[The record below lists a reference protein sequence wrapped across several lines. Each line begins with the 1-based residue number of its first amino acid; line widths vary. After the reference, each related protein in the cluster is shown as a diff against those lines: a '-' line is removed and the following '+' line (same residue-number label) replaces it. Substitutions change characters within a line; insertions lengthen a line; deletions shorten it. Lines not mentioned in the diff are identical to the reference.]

1 MKRLAL
7 ALAGMMLT
15 LTVTACGGSGN
26 TPDNT
31 TKKPDDTTKAPAGE
45 TTETPAEKV
54 ELTWWVPPTF
64 IQDEGSAAGTYEQQ
78 LVDAFNQENPHITI
92 KVEPI
97 DFTSASEKITAA
109 IEGGN
114 AADILFDAPGRII
127 EYGKNGKLVA
137 LDDMFTSEFTTDVD
151 NDALLSACVGDD
163 TYYMYPISA
172 SPFYMAINKDMWE
185 ASGAMEHVNL
195 EGDRSWTTDDFEQAI
210 TKLHAAGYNPGVLF
224 CSAQGGDQGTR
235 AFINNLYSSN
245 TVNADRSAYA
255 FDSDNGIKGLT
266 KAQEWLDAGT
276 LGNGVAYNGGGS
288 IELFVAGTTSF
299 EFCWGTSAA
308 GNNKATMDAAGVTA
322 ISLPFPS
329 DDGKAELEY
338 LVNGFCVFDNGDAA
352 KAAASKQFIKWVSDK
367 EESVIRTGAFPVL
380 NSMGNLYPGDEEKA
394 LLSEFT
400 KMYGP
405 YYNTMDGFANM
416 RAEWWS
422 MLQKLHEGADP
433 AEIAHAAVT
442 VSNDGMAG

>member
-1 MKRLAL
+1 MGA
-7 ALAGMMLT
+7 
-15 LTVTACGGSGN
+15 
-26 TPDNT
+26 
-31 TKKPDDTTKAPAGE
+31 
-45 TTETPAEKV
+45 
-54 ELTWWVPPTF
+54 PTF
-64 IQDEGSAAGTYEQQ
+64 IQDKDALAGTYEQQ
-78 LVDAFNQENPHITI
+78 LVDAFTAENPNITI
-92 KVEPI
+92 KVETI
-97 DFTSASEKITAA
+97 DFTTASEKITAA

-127 EYGKNGKLVA
+127 EYGKNGKLVP
-137 LDDMFTSEFTTDVD
+137 LGDMFTDEFIQDVG
-151 NDALLSACVGDD
+151 NDAMLSACMGNGE
-163 TYYMYPISA
+163 YYMYPLSA
-172 SPFYMAINKDMWE
+172 SPFYIEINKDMWE

-210 TKLHAAGYNPGVLF
+210 IKLEAAGYNPGVLF
-224 CSAQGGDQGTR
+224 CSGQGGDQGTR

-245 TVNADRSAYA
+245 TVNADRTAYA
-255 FDSDNGIKGLT
+255 FDSENGIKALT

-299 EFCWGTSAA
+299 ETCWGTSAA
-308 GNNKATMDAAGVTA
+308 GNNAATMEAAGVTP

-338 LVNGFCVFDNGDAA
+338 LVNGLCIFENGDAA
-352 KAAASKQFIKWVSDK
+352 KADAAKLFIKWLADQTEAVT
-367 EESVIRTGAFPVL
+367 RTGAFPVMQ
-380 NSMGNLYPGDEEKA
+380 SMGNLYPGDEEKA

-416 RAEWWS
+416 RAQWYG

-433 AEIAHAAVT
+433 ATIAKEAVT
-442 VSNDGMAG
+442 AANAGMNP